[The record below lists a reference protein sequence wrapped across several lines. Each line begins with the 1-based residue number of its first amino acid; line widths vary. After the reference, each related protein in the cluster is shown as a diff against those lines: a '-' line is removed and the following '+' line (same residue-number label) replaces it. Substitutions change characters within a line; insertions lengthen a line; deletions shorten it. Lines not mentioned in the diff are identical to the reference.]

1 MNLRQRGSKS
11 DFKADML
18 SDDDD
23 DVDEDVD
30 EIDDYESRRARYK
43 QPLSKGNYHKL
54 YSIST
59 VF

>member
-18 SDDDD
+18 SDDD

-54 YSIST
+54 HSINT
-59 VF
+59 VS